1 MPVLTDARIR
11 ALKPTG
17 KPYKQADF
25 DGLYLLVK
33 PNGSKLWRF
42 KYRWH
47 QKEKLLA
54 LGKYPEV
61 TLADARR
68 KRDDAR
74 SLIANGEDPSLVRKD
89 QKARETAEQD
99 AIFSK
104 LAAELLEKKRREGRA
119 DATLAKTEWFHR
131 LLCADIGQMP
141 ITQIT
146 ARDILVPLQKIEK
159 KGNHESA
166 IRMRSAAGAVFRY
179 AIALG
184 LADNDPTYG
193 LKDALIRPQVQHRAA
208 ITDPAQVG
216 ALLRAIDGFTGQRS
230 TRLALQLLSLTALR
244 PGELR
249 MAEWEEIDEAKAIW
263 TVPAHRAKMRRPHA
277 VPLSRL
283 TLGHL
288 QELRELTGWGKL
300 LFPSV
305 RSSKRCMSDNT
316 LNAALRRMG
325 YGKDEMT
332 AHGFRA
338 MFSTLA
344 NESGCWHPD
353 AIERALAHVEKNE
366 IRRAYARGVH
376 WDERVELAQWWADQL
391 DMMKKDRP
399 EKND

>member
-1 MPVLTDARIR
+1 MPVLSDARIR
-11 ALKPTG
+11 ALKPRE

-42 KYRWH
+42 KYRWF

-74 SLIANGEDPSLVRKD
+74 SLIANGEDPSSVRKD
-89 QKARETAEQD
+89 KKAREEAENN
-99 AIFSK
+99 ATFSK
-104 LAAELLEKKRREGRA
+104 LAAELLEKKRSEGRA
-119 DATLAKTEWFHR
+119 EATLTKTAWFHR
-131 LLCADIGQMP
+131 LLSADIGKMP

-146 ARDILVPLQKIEK
+146 ARDILVPLQKMEK
-159 KGNHESA
+159 KGNHETA
-166 IRMRSAAGAVFRY
+166 VRMRSAAGAVFRY

-216 ALLRAIDGFTGQRS
+216 ALLRAIDGFAGQRT
-230 TRLALQLLSLTALR
+230 TRLALQLLALTALR

-249 MAEWEEIDEAKAIW
+249 MAEWDEIDEARMAW
-263 TVPAHRAKMRRPHA
+263 TVPAHRAKMRRPHTI
-277 VPLSRL
+277 PLSRQ
-283 TLGHL
+283 TFDHL
-288 QELRELTGWGKL
+288 KELRDLTGWGKL

-325 YGKDEMT
+325 YEKDEMT

-344 NESGCWHPD
+344 NESGRWHPD

-366 IRRAYARGVH
+366 IRRAYARGTH
-376 WDERVELAQWWADQL
+376 WDERVDLTQWWADQL
-391 DMMKKDRP
+391 DKMKK
-399 EKND
+399 EKLGHD

>member
-1 MPVLTDARIR
+1 MPVLSDARIR
-11 ALKPTG
+11 ALKPKE

-74 SLIANGEDPSLVRKD
+74 SLIANGDDPSSVRKD
-89 QKARETAEQD
+89 KKAREAAEQD
-99 AIFSK
+99 ATFSK
-104 LAAELLEKKRREGRA
+104 LAAELLEKKRLEGRA
-119 DATLAKTEWFHR
+119 EATLAKTEWFHR
-131 LLCADIGQMP
+131 LLCADIGQKP
-141 ITQIT
+141 IAQIT

-216 ALLRAIDGFTGQRS
+216 ALLRAIDGFSGQRT
-230 TRLALQLLSLTALR
+230 TRLALQLLTLTALR

-249 MAEWEEIDEAKAIW
+249 MAEWEEIDEAKAVW

-277 VPLSRL
+277 VPLSRQS
-283 TLGHL
+283 LGYL
-288 QELRELTGWGKL
+288 KELRELTGWGKL

-344 NESGCWHPD
+344 NESGRWHPD

-366 IRRAYARGVH
+366 IRRAYARGAH
-376 WDERVELAQWWADQL
+376 WDERVELAQWWADQI
-391 DMMKKDRP
+391 DQMKKDRP
-399 EKND
+399 EHD

>member
-1 MPVLTDARIR
+1 MPVLSDARIR
-11 ALKPTG
+11 ALKPTE

-47 QKEKLLA
+47 KKEKLLA

-61 TLADARR
+61 TLAGARR

-74 SLIANGEDPSLVRKD
+74 SLIANGEDPSIVRKD
-89 QKARETAEQD
+89 QKARATAEQD

-104 LAAELLEKKRREGRA
+104 LAAQLLEKKRREGRA

-131 LLCADIGQMP
+131 LLCADIGQMQ
-141 ITQIT
+141 ITRIT

-208 ITDPAQVG
+208 ITHPAQVG

-249 MAEWEEIDEAKAIW
+249 MAEWEEIEEAKAIW

-277 VPLSRL
+277 VPLSRQA
-283 TLGHL
+283 LGYL
-288 QELRELTGWGKL
+288 QELRDLTGWGKL

-344 NESGCWHPD
+344 NESGRWHPD

-366 IRRAYARGVH
+366 IRRAYARGAH
-376 WDERVELAQWWADQL
+376 WDERIELAQWWADQL

>member
-1 MPVLTDARIR
+1 MRVLSDARIR
-11 ALKPTG
+11 SLKPRET
-17 KPYKQADF
+17 PYKKADF

-42 KYRWH
+42 KYRWL

-74 SLIANGEDPSLVRKD
+74 SLIAKGADPSSVRKD
-89 QKARETAEQD
+89 KKARDEAENN
-99 AIFSK
+99 ATFSK

-119 DATLAKTEWFHR
+119 EATLKKTAWFHR
-131 LLCADIGQMP
+131 HLCADLGNMP

-146 ARDILVPLQKIEK
+146 ARDILAPLQKMEK

-166 IRMRSAAGAVFRY
+166 VRMRSAAGAVFRY

-208 ITDPAQVG
+208 ITDPVQVG
-216 ALLRAIDGFTGQRS
+216 ALLRAIDAFAGQRT
-230 TRLALQLLSLTALR
+230 TRLALQLLALTALR

-249 MAEWEEIDEAKAIW
+249 MAEWDEIDEAKMVW
-263 TVPAHRAKMRRPHA
+263 TVPAHRAKMRRPHTI
-277 VPLSRL
+277 PLSRQTFGYL
-283 TLGHL
+283 K
-288 QELRELTGWGKL
+288 ELRDLSGWGKL

-325 YGKDEMT
+325 FEKDEMT

-344 NESGCWHPD
+344 NESGRWHPD

-366 IRRAYARGVH
+366 IRRAYARGAH
-376 WDERVELAQWWADQL
+376 WDERVELSQWWADQL
-391 DMMKKDRP
+391 DKMKK
-399 EKND
+399 EKLGHD